1 MARLPTPKIKFHLQN
16 VSFSFRNRRMLK
28 AFIMSVFKKERKDLG
43 SLNYV
48 FCSDR
53 KLLEIN
59 RTYLGHD
66 YYTDVVTF
74 DLSSRPGPIDAE
86 IYISVERVK
95 ENARL
100 FNVSYQE
107 ELIRVILHG
116 ALHLCGYRDKSKS
129 DHRSMTKKED
139 LYLDR
144 YRAFH
149 VKHRRA
155 G

>member
-1 MARLPTPKIKFHLQN
+1 
-16 VSFSFRNRRMLK
+16 MLK
-28 AFIMSVFKKERKDLG
+28 AFIMNVFKKEGKDLG

-48 FCSDR
+48 FCNDQD
-53 KLLEIN
+53 LLEIN

-74 DLSSRPGPIDAE
+74 DLSAKSGPVDAE

-107 ELIRVILHG
+107 EFIRVILHG

-129 DHRSMTKKED
+129 DHRLMTKKED